1 MIERV
6 FVTLLV
12 AFGALTAV
20 RVIAPFRALL
30 LPALPR
36 RGRGRLRRVLG
47 VHSYLPR
54 WWSAGYFVST
64 WAFGL
69 AAVFL
74 ALRLDLDR
82 MSPWLASA
90 VATVSYLGL
99 SVYIGAAHVY
109 YHDVRGREQLRIQ
122 HRRDAWAEQA
132 LTDLRHGR
140 ESRGHSVWLRSFQS
154 TGRVRVIAK
163 SKYVKLK
170 GEDVEKGGLHIYLGD
185 FETMLAEAVEHVAP
199 LIALGESG
207 EQIGAGRVRT
217 REEDWREVFTLLT
230 ASAHTIYLM
239 PSLRPG
245 TQWELDQV
253 LTTPDLLRRCVFV
266 LPPEYEPRLRVR
278 ARFEEPGAARTR
290 NTDVTAARVDA
301 IEAFA

>member
-1 MIERV
+1 MFERAALTL
-6 FVTLLV
+6 FVV
-12 AFGALTAV
+12 FGALTAV
-20 RVIAPFRALL
+20 RIIAPFRALL

-36 RGRGRLRRVLG
+36 RDQGLLRRVLR

-54 WWSAGYFVST
+54 WWSAGYLVAG
-64 WAFGL
+64 WAVGL
-69 AAVFL
+69 VAGYF
-74 ALRLDLDR
+74 ALQLDFDR
-82 MSPWLASA
+82 MPAWPASLL
-90 VATVSYLGL
+90 ATVIYLGL
-99 SVYIGAAHVY
+99 SVYVGVAYVY

-122 HRRDAWAEQA
+122 VRRDERAERVLA
-132 LTDLRHGR
+132 DLRGGR

-154 TGRVRVIAK
+154 TGRVRVIAR

-170 GEDVEKGGLHIYLGD
+170 NEDVSKGGLHVYLGD

-230 ASAHTIYLM
+230 TSAHTIYLM

-253 LTTPDLLRRCVFV
+253 LMTPDLLRRCVFV
-266 LPPEYEPRLRVR
+266 LPPEYEPGMRV
-278 ARFEEPGAARTR
+278 
-290 NTDVTAARVDA
+290 
-301 IEAFA
+301 